1 MTLVIIS
8 LQVINFGNYSIIIKI
23 ISYMYYFLKKYLLFE
38 VNLGLINNFVRLVT
52 LIWKFRHTCNNLAEK
67 KKLENQNVDKVGRRI
82 HTCFFFFMILLIF
95 LNCLIVGPIVM
106 FFVNKQLGYTDS
118 VT

>member
-52 LIWKFRHTCNNLAEK
+52 LI
-67 KKLENQNVDKVGRRI
+67 
-82 HTCFFFFMILLIF
+82 
-95 LNCLIVGPIVM
+95 
-106 FFVNKQLGYTDS
+106 
-118 VT
+118 